1 MNHLQTRLRT
11 AQHVMYGSGKKLLE
25 PKLIIGYTSKLLID
39 PHLSELGY
47 STVKKSIIKNI
58 SVDINLVLDYSQNK
72 KKHVKNAEPCLAEAS
87 FENLSVNTPYPDGHF
102 LVAYVRHH
110 QKRFNEVLWP
120 LDIDLKECLR
130 KTGYDRKN
138 GDRPRDLM
146 SMTPFLALRV
156 HERWHIYNND
166 FVINKEFPVSL
177 LHFGYVRAGN
187 DKQAMYHKVQRHW
200 EESDGFDK
208 HVMTSADNKLDLI
221 SQYKTFDKSLPAL
234 LLANFDGALIKYPVK
249 DDFADVDPSCELH
262 CGLDESVSH
271 DNFQMGHAIYF
282 PKEQSVYYDS
292 QLLSLNNQY
301 GHLVTQSEIVP
312 QPFAWL
318 VQSNWEPHSVK

>member
-1 MNHLQTRLRT
+1 MNHLQTRLWA
-11 AQHVMYGSGKKLLE
+11 AQHVMYGSGEKLLE
-25 PKLIIGYTSKLLID
+25 PKLIIGYTPKLLID

-72 KKHVKNAEPCLAEAS
+72 KKHVDKAEAYLAEAR
-87 FENLSVNTPYPDGHF
+87 FDHLSVNTPYPNDHY

-138 GDRPRDLM
+138 GNRPTDLM
-146 SMTPFLALRV
+146 SMTPFLVLRV

-177 LHFGYVRAGN
+177 LHAECVRTGN

-200 EESDGFDK
+200 EESDGFNK
-208 HVMTSADNKLDLI
+208 HITTSSDNKLDLI
-221 SQYKTFDKSLPAL
+221 SQHKTFDKSLPAL
-234 LLANFDGALIKYPVK
+234 LLANFDGSLIKCPVEN
-249 DDFADVDPSCELH
+249 DFTDVDPAYDLH
-262 CGLDESVSH
+262 CGLDELVPY
-271 DNFQMGHAIYF
+271 DDFRMRDAIYF

-292 QLLSLNNQY
+292 ELLSLNNQY
-301 GHLVTQSEIVP
+301 GHLVKQSEIVP
-312 QPFAWL
+312 QTFAWL
-318 VQSNWEPHSVK
+318 VQLNWELHSGK